1 MFKPFLG
8 GVRTWAHF
16 QSGEKFNLTRDGLLH
31 VHGTDGFQTTPS
43 LAKTH
48 ILIKDIIYNNLDK
61 HVHV

>member
-43 LAKTH
+43 LAKTP
-48 ILIKDIIYNNLDK
+48 ILINDITRTCIDAYSIL
-61 HVHV
+61 